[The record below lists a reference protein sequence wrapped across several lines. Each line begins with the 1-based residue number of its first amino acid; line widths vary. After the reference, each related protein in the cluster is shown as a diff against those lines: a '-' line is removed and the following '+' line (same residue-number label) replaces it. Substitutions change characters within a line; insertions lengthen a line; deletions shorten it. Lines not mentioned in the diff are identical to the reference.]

1 MSGKVL
7 EGRVLQRA
15 NPKTIQDKFLVGYQ
29 GWFTCP
35 GDGEPLDPN
44 HHGWL
49 HWFDKPLPDG
59 GRPNT
64 DIWPDISDYS
74 PSELYPATGLK
85 NADGEQMFLF
95 SSRHSKTVRRHFH
108 WMALHGVD
116 GAFLQRFAGQCDI
129 EAGTAMREI
138 RDEVGD
144 RVREAA
150 EAEGRVFAIMY
161 DVSGVHPDKIQR
173 VLEQD
178 WMHLV
183 RDKCILDS
191 PNYLREKGSPVI
203 ALWGFGFNERNH
215 SPDVVRSIT
224 NFFRSST
231 PGGAYLMAGVPG
243 HWRTS
248 TSDSDPNPEFLRVWT
263 EEFDALSPWTIGRYG
278 NEEDAERW
286 GNEKV
291 KPDFDFLKQRGDE
304 GKKRVDY
311 IPVVLPGGSGYNLSG
326 GQWGLNDIKR
336 NGGRFLW
343 KQIYAA
349 RHAGVRIIYGAMWDE
364 YDEGTAFMPVVSSSK
379 QLPVHP
385 QFNFLAL
392 DADGYSLPSDWYM
405 RITGL
410 AAESLRG
417 DRMIHET
424 FPVKELQD
432 YWATRP
438 RYEDKTAHEEE
449 AERWKEAQRAY
460 HDWATK
466 EGGAAVDE
474 APPPY
479 RLEDEQPTHSPRT
492 SSTPNVRPVP
502 PEATKPTLG
511 HSSSVSA
518 SLVSPPPV
526 PARSPS
532 LTTSSPSAGSR
543 PPVINMSSRPPPA
556 PMSARPVYSSDKV
569 DMDMRPQ
576 QLYQR
581 PGSSHSIVRPSSQ
594 VSFPLPPL
602 ASSNVA
608 YLADD
613 LARQKV
619 SHHPSEVVSTLQ
631 ESHVSGIS
639 SSVMQMPSV
648 EASLRRPSISPAI
661 PPISPRPPASQVPV
675 ASWSQYPGQQQL
687 HYGPYN
693 HPPAPPLDFHPSP
706 SPQGRPSAIG
716 GPGYDRH
723 DAKTHSHAASYPRVE
738 QLYPNTIPNSGV
750 PQEHYMATDK
760 PPHPCQTY
768 PASNP
773 LAQDYFQHQVPPAQ
787 PPGGSHSPRPYPP
800 PEWGIP
806 SSPPSQVHHISP
818 PTHPQSQ
825 NYCAPNQPAPMWTGN
840 GGGGRSNLAGRAL
853 DTVEGIAG
861 RDARRHLESLAQS
874 GSKLLNKFK

>member
-1 MSGKVL
+1 MSGQSGKVL
-7 EGRVLQRA
+7 EGRVLKRA

-64 DIWPDISDYS
+64 DIWPDVSEYS

-129 EAGTAMREI
+129 EAGTAMRKI

-215 SPDVVRSIT
+215 SPEVVRSIT

-278 NEEDAERW
+278 NEDDAERW

-291 KPDFDFLKQRGDE
+291 KQDFDFLKKRGDE

-405 RITGL
+405 RITGF

-466 EGGAAVDE
+466 EGSAA
-474 APPPY
+474 
-479 RLEDEQPTHSPRT
+479 DEQPTQSPRT
-492 SSTPNVRPVP
+492 SSTPNVRLVP

-518 SLVSPPPV
+518 SFVSPPPV

-543 PPVINMSSRPPPA
+543 PPAINMSSRPPPA

-569 DMDMRPQ
+569 DMDMRPH

-581 PGSSHSIVRPSSQ
+581 PGFSHSIVRPSSQ
-594 VSFPLPPL
+594 ISFPLPPP

-613 LARQKV
+613 LARQTL
-619 SHHPSEVVSTLQ
+619 SHHPSEVVSAPQ
-631 ESHVSGIS
+631 ESHASGIS
-639 SSVMQMPSV
+639 SSIMQMPSV

-661 PPISPRPPASQVPV
+661 PSISPRPPTSQVPV
-675 ASWSQYPGQQQL
+675 ASCSQYPGQQQL

-693 HPPAPPLDFHPSP
+693 HPA
-706 SPQGRPSAIG
+706 GRPSAIG

-723 DAKTHSHAASYPRVE
+723 DAKTHSHNSSYPRVE
-738 QLYPNTIPNSGV
+738 QFYPNTIPNSGV
-750 PQEHYMATDK
+750 PQEPYMATDK
-760 PPHPCQTY
+760 PPHPYQTY

-806 SSPPSQVHHISP
+806 SSPSSKVHHNSP

-825 NYCAPNQPAPMWTGN
+825 SYYAPNQPAPMWTGN

-874 GSKLLNKFK
+874 GSKLLDKFK

>member
-7 EGRVLQRA
+7 EGRVLKRA
-15 NPKTIQDKFLVGYQ
+15 NPNTIQDKFLVGYQ

-59 GRPNT
+59 GHPNT
-64 DIWPDISDYS
+64 DIWPDVSDYS
-74 PSELYPATGLK
+74 PSELYPAPGLK

-129 EAGTAMREI
+129 EAGTAMRKI

-215 SPDVVRSIT
+215 SPEVVRSIT

-248 TSDSDPNPEFLRVWT
+248 TSDSDPNPDFLRVWT

-291 KPDFDFLKQRGDE
+291 KQDFDFLKQRGDE

-405 RITGL
+405 RITGF

-438 RYEDKTAHEEE
+438 RYEDKTTHEEE

-479 RLEDEQPTHSPRT
+479 RLEDEQPTQSPRT
-492 SSTPNVRPVP
+492 SSTPNVRQVP

-518 SLVSPPPV
+518 SFVSPPPV

-569 DMDMRPQ
+569 DMDM
-576 QLYQR
+576 L
-581 PGSSHSIVRPSSQ
+581 
-594 VSFPLPPL
+594 SFPLPPP

-613 LARQKV
+613 LARQKL
-619 SHHPSEVVSTLQ
+619 SHHPSEVVSSLQ

-693 HPPAPPLDFHPSP
+693 HPPAPPLDSHPSL

-738 QLYPNTIPNSGV
+738 QLYPNTIPNS
-750 PQEHYMATDK
+750 ATDK
-760 PPHPCQTY
+760 PPHPYQTY

-806 SSPPSQVHHISP
+806 SSPPSQVHHNS

-825 NYCAPNQPAPMWTGN
+825 SYYAPNQPAPMWTGN

>member
-1 MSGKVL
+1 MSGKEL
-7 EGRVLQRA
+7 EGQVLKRA

-29 GWFTCP
+29 GWFTCN

-49 HWFDKPLPDG
+49 HWFDKPIPDG

-64 DIWPDISDYS
+64 DLWPDVSDYS
-74 PSELYPATGLK
+74 PSELYPAPGLK

-129 EAGTAMREI
+129 EAGSAMRRI

-191 PNYLREKGSPVI
+191 PNYLREKGRPVI
-203 ALWGFGFNERNH
+203 ALWGFGFNGRNH
-215 SPDVVRSIT
+215 SPAIVRSIT

-248 TSDSDPNPEFLRVWT
+248 TSDSDPDPEFLRVWT
-263 EEFDALSPWTIGRYG
+263 EEFDALSPWTVGRYG

-291 KPDFDFLKQRGDE
+291 KQDFDFLKQRGDE
-304 GKKRVDY
+304 GQKRVDY
-311 IPVVLPGGSGYNLSG
+311 IPVVLPGGSGYNLSR

-336 NGGRFLW
+336 NEGRFLW

-417 DRMIHET
+417 DRMINET

-438 RYEDKTAHEEE
+438 RYEDKTTREEE
-449 AERWKEAQRAY
+449 AEQWKKVQQAY
-460 HDWATK
+460 NDWAAK
-466 EGGAAVDE
+466 EGGAVVDD

-479 RLEDEQPTHSPRT
+479 RLEDEQHIRSPQT
-492 SSTPNVRPVP
+492 SGAFNVRPVP
-502 PEATKPTLG
+502 SEATKPTLG
-511 HSSSVSA
+511 YSSSASA
-518 SLVSPPPV
+518 SFASPPPV

-532 LTTSSPSAGSR
+532 LTTSSSSASSR
-543 PPVINMSSRPPPA
+543 PPATNMSSRPPPP
-556 PMSARPVYSSDKV
+556 PMSTRPVYPPDKV
-569 DMDMRPQ
+569 DVVMRPH

-581 PGSSHSIVRPSSQ
+581 PSSSHSVVRPSSRA
-594 VSFPLPPL
+594 SSPLPAP
-602 ASSNVA
+602 APSTVA
-608 YLADD
+608 YLADN
-613 LARQKV
+613 LARQTL
-619 SHHPSEVVSTLQ
+619 SHHPSDVVPGQ
-631 ESHVSGIS
+631 QQSHVARIS
-639 SSVMQMPSV
+639 SPVMQMPSV
-648 EASLRRPSISPAI
+648 EASLRRPSTSPAT
-661 PPISPRPPASQVPV
+661 PLVSPRPPASSVPV
-675 ASWSQYPGQQQL
+675 ASWSQYPGQQQP
-687 HYGPYN
+687 HYAPYN
-693 HPPAPPLDFHPSP
+693 HPPALPLDSHPSP
-706 SPQGRPSAIG
+706 SPQGKPFAIG

-723 DAKTHSHAASYPRVE
+723 DANMHSHAASFHRVE
-738 QLYPNTIPNSGV
+738 QFHPNTIPNSGV
-750 PQEHYMATDK
+750 PQEPYMATDK
-760 PPHPCQTY
+760 PLRPYPTY
-768 PASNP
+768 PAPNP
-773 LAQDYFQHQVPPAQ
+773 LAQDYFSPTQ

-806 SSPPSQVHHISP
+806 NSPPPLAHHNRP
-818 PTHPQSQ
+818 PIHPQSQ
-825 NYCAPNQPAPMWTGN
+825 NYYAPNQSPPTWTGN
-840 GGGGRSNLAGRAL
+840 DGGGFNLSGRAL
-853 DTVEGIAG
+853 DRLEGIAG
-861 RDARRHLESLAQS
+861 RDARRQLENLAQS